1 MLACTL
7 LAAASACSSAAPQP
21 AGGGAFPSDPYTTT
35 TSDSGSLVVDVR
47 TSPQPPGRGTNTV
60 QLTVTHASDGSPAD
74 GLTVDVAPFM
84 PAMDHGTS
92 DTAVTPAGGGV
103 YLVTGVYLYMPGTW
117 ELRTS
122 ISGPMTDHAAPQLTV
137 E

>member
-1 MLACTL
+1 MKTRSRILLACAL

-21 AGGGAFPSDPYTTT
+21 AGASAFPSDAYTTA

-74 GLTVDVAPFM
+74 GLTVDVVPFM
-84 PAMDHGTS
+84 PSMDHGTS
-92 DTAVTPAGGGV
+92 
-103 YLVTGVYLYMPGTW
+103 
-117 ELRTS
+117 
-122 ISGPMTDHAAPQLTV
+122 
-137 E
+137 